1 MVQEVHEIRK
11 RQGPNPGL
19 GPLLPRVQAYLKAAA
34 SGEQRGLVQLWV
46 LQCELSIQI
55 CFMFSG
61 YSKHSVFWEQLHV
74 ICPEAA

>member
-46 LQCELSIQI
+46 LQC
-55 CFMFSG
+55 
-61 YSKHSVFWEQLHV
+61 
-74 ICPEAA
+74 